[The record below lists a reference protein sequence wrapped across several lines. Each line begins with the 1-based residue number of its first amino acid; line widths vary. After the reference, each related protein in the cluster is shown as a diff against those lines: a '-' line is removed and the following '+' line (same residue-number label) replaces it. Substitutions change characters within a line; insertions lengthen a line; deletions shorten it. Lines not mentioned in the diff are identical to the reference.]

1 MAVAIVSKALVVGGG
16 VAGMSCAI
24 QMRKA
29 GIAVDLID
37 IDPDW
42 RVYGAGI
49 TFTGP
54 TLRALRTIGVLD
66 QVIAA
71 GATWNGAKIHDKAG
85 TLLDELRT
93 PPLSA
98 DLPATGGIMRPPLQ
112 NILSAKTLEL
122 LTNVPLGI
130 TVTQLTEKGAQVD
143 VTLRNGTHAI
153 HNLLLPAHRIFST
166 IPRPAFPSA

>member
-16 VAGMSCAI
+16 VAGMSCAS

-37 IDPDW
+37 IDANG

-49 TFTGP
+49 TITGP

-98 DLPATGGIMRPPLQ
+98 DLPATGGVMRPPPHH
-112 NILSAKTLEL
+112 ILSPKTPQF
-122 LTNVPLGI
+122 LTKFSLRI
-130 TVTQLTEKGAQVD
+130 TVTQLVERGAQVD
-143 VTLRNGTHAI
+143 VALSDGTHEI
-153 HNLLLPAHRIFST
+153 Y
-166 IPRPAFPSA
+166 